1 MHAACKNS
9 WAQAP
14 SGWARAAGE
23 RKSES
28 LKTLSV
34 MSDDEDEDELAME
47 TAWIRAAGGEAC
59 MPFYDTSGLA
69 TQWMKTSWCRVDGDV
84 GVEAHGDVND
94 VRFNLIYDG

>member
-1 MHAACKNS
+1 
-9 WAQAP
+9 
-14 SGWARAAGE
+14 
-23 RKSES
+23 
-28 LKTLSV
+28 
-34 MSDDEDEDELAME
+34 
-47 TAWIRAAGGEAC
+47 